1 MYLRSA
7 LALEKH
13 NPAEESNKRW
23 VQIWPQEIIIKNKQS
38 GAGFLSKASPSLQP
52 AQFMSKDHY
61 MSYFKHVRVFPCV
74 SHWAPHPPKKRGFWK
89 KKNTSVIYED
99 AVVGTILLSTML
111 NTKRYTVSQQR
122 QKRKKKSYR
131 TTCSFWLDETRRN
144 LLSCLDD
151 WAKSTGEIM
160 TDGISDHSAC
170 SEGTDNSWPLTY
182 ARIYLQLADKHTETT
197 NSSNKN
203 SS

>member
-1 MYLRSA
+1 MCFTLSPPPSQ
-7 LALEKH
+7 EK
-13 NPAEESNKRW
+13 
-23 VQIWPQEIIIKNKQS
+23 
-38 GAGFLSKASPSLQP
+38 GFPE
-52 AQFMSKDHY
+52 
-61 MSYFKHVRVFPCV
+61 
-74 SHWAPHPPKKRGFWK
+74 

-111 NTKRYTVSQQR
+111 NTKMYTVSQQR
-122 QKRKKKSYR
+122 QKKEEKKSYR